1 MQLTEPLSVQKIKI
15 GPKQIEVSLWDRWDI
30 EIKDDEKS
38 KITIVGI
45 MKEVKEKFGVIVK
58 DIMCGAKLI
67 YAKGLTEVKTAEK
80 PLVSIIEIEV

>member
-1 MQLTEPLSVQKIKI
+1 
-15 GPKQIEVSLWDRWDI
+15 
-30 EIKDDEKS
+30 
-38 KITIVGI
+38 